1 MGKIRTLDELR
12 EAIRDLEHQ
21 NYVNEQHM
29 RRKVAEIADRLKP
42 ANMVRNLFSQVLH
55 GSDIRTNLLRMVA
68 GLATS
73 FIVKKFFRKG
83 ISAKS

>member
-1 MGKIRTLDELR
+1 LDELR

-42 ANMVRNLFSQVLH
+42 ANVVRSLFSQLIG
-55 GSDIRTNLLRMVA
+55 GSDIRTNLLRMAA
-68 GLATS
+68 GVATS

-83 ISAKS
+83 IAR